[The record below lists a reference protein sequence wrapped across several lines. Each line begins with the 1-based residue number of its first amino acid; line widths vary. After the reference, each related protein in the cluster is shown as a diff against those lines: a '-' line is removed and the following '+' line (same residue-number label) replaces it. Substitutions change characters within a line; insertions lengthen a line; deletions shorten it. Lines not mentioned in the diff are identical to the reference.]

1 VEREFKLMKEERAKD
16 VRNQRCLS
24 IITEKGIF
32 NEIQYIALRDQ
43 KNETEG
49 LGKRVSRKILE

>member
-1 VEREFKLMKEERAKD
+1 MKEERAKD